1 MPGKRNRLLRLGFV
15 LAVGSGVLG
24 LAIFIAFLIVL
35 PVFRFPAPGGPHAI
49 GTLTYHLVDP
59 NRAEIFSTDASSRRE
74 LMVQIWYPAKAAEP
88 LSSTPPLT
96 PPPPSPRAP

>member
-24 LAIFIAFLIVL
+24 LATFIAFLIVL

-59 NRAEIFSTDASSRRE
+59 NRAEIFSTDASSSRRE

-88 LSSTPPLT
+88 LLSTPPST
-96 PPPPSPRAP
+96 PPPRAP